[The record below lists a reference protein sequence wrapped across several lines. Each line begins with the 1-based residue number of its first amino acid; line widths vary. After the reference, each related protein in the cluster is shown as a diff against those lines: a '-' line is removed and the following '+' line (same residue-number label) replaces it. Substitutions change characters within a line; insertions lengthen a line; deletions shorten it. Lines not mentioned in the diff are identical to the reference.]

1 MGDMM
6 EQNKQEITAGA
17 AVCRICPHHCRLR
30 PGDTGRC
37 RARSNRR
44 GRVVSDSYGV
54 VTALALD
61 PIEKK
66 PLYHFYPGS
75 RILSAGSFGCNLNCP
90 FCQNSHIAIAITGT
104 FSGPRLGDLEAGG
117 PGTRDRVKPEELV
130 AAALAEKSR
139 GNIGLAYTYNEP
151 LVGYEFVLDCAK
163 LATAAGLKNVLVTN
177 GYVCPQPLEE
187 LLPYI
192 QAMNIDLKGFTQEYY
207 AKLGGD
213 LETVKATIKRAAAAC
228 HLEVTTLIVPGEND
242 SEVEMVEMAAWLASI
257 DKEIPYHVSRF
268 FPHWQM
274 RDRGPTPVEKV
285 YALAAAARRYLTHV
299 YEGNC

>member
-1 MGDMM
+1 MLNQNSQSTLGD
-6 EQNKQEITAGA
+6 T

-37 RARSNRR
+37 RARSNRQ
-44 GRVVSDSYGV
+44 GRIISDSYGV
-54 VTALALD
+54 ITALALD

-75 RILSAGSFGCNLNCP
+75 RILSAGSFGCNLHCP
-90 FCQNSHIAIAITGT
+90 FCQNSHIAMAGP
-104 FSGPRLGDLEAGG
+104 FSGTGAAGLESGR
-117 PGTRDRVKPEELV
+117 PGARAQEGERAKPEELV

-151 LVGYEFVLDCAK
+151 LAGYEFVMDCAK
-163 LATAAGLKNVLVTN
+163 LATAAGLKNVLVSN
-177 GYVCPQPLEE
+177 GYVCRQPLEE

-192 QAMNIDLKGFTQEYY
+192 QAMNIDLKGFTPEYY

-242 SEVEMVEMAAWLASI
+242 SEAEMMEMAAWLASI

>member
-1 MGDMM
+1 MVD
-6 EQNKQEITAGA
+6 QNSQGIAGNA
-17 AVCRICPHHCRLR
+17 AVCRICPHHCRLQ
-30 PGDTGRC
+30 PGDTGKC
-37 RARSNRR
+37 GARSNRQ
-44 GRVVSDSYGV
+44 GRVASGSYGV
-54 VTALALD
+54 ITALALD

-75 RILSAGSFGCNLNCP
+75 RILSAGSFGCNLRCP
-90 FCQNSHIAIAITGT
+90 FCQNSHIAMAGAGAFNGTGA
-104 FSGPRLGDLEAGG
+104 GDMQ
-117 PGTRDRVKPEELV
+117 PGKPGQRAAADRIKPEELV
-130 AAALAEKSR
+130 AAALAEKNR

-163 LATAAGLKNVLVTN
+163 LATAAGLKNVLVSN
-177 GYVCPQPLEE
+177 GYVCRQPLEE

-192 QAMNIDLKGFTQEYY
+192 QAMNIDLKGFTPEYY

-228 HLEVTTLIVPGEND
+228 HVEVTTLIVPGEND
-242 SEVEMVEMAAWLASI
+242 SEAEMMAMAAWLASI
-257 DKEIPYHVSRF
+257 DKAIPYHVSRF

-274 RDRGPTPVEKV
+274 KDRGPTPVEKV
-285 YALAAAARRYLTHV
+285 YALAATARRYLTYV